1 MDIFLDEDVAYA
13 RRLIDDAVP
22 VEAHIWNGALH
33 GFDYVAPRIALSRT
47 AWDKRIA
54 FVRSHL

>member
-13 RRLIDDAVP
+13 KRLIDAGVS

-33 GFDYVAPRIALSRT
+33 GFDYIAPRTALARA